1 MHVGEYNGS
10 LKKKKRKRKKAR
22 SKDLAESFTYKQ
34 KQKNP
39 IPNVSHN
46 NKKSESILEIQQ
58 FAYVCCLKKPA
69 KIQSPAP
76 WLNWLDLRNRR
87 CTLILFPLRRWL
99 QKLAKY
105 ILVISRFLLK
115 KKQAS
120 THTKKE
126 KSLSSNILIVLI
138 VLWFSV
144 LQNYFELDT
153 FYMGVKRYAGK

>member
-1 MHVGEYNGS
+1 MWGS
-10 LKKKKRKRKKAR
+10 IMAHWKKRKEKERKQGQKTWQKVLLT
-22 SKDLAESFTYKQ
+22 SKNK
-34 KQKNP
+34 KNP
-39 IPNVSHN
+39 IPNVFHN

-126 KSLSSNILIVLI
+126 KSLSSNILIILI
-138 VLWFSV
+138 VLRFSV